1 MKTILTLIM
10 FASGIACTSLA
21 AQETTH
27 RFIAFGQKTY
37 MIGADG
43 KPTWTY
49 PHATRDGYVLD
60 NGNIVLTLSKGKR
73 YPGGAVIQIDPD
85 GKESLIWKGTQSEV
99 NSAQPTTN
107 GTFVI
112 TEAGANPRLLEV
124 DRSGTVF
131 VEFTLQ
137 CQKQN
142 HHLQT
147 RMARKLADGTYLVP
161 HLLDFAVIHY
171 DVSGKV
177 LRKIDTS
184 VPGDSEL
191 RGSYV
196 ALYRDSA
203 WRRSHD
209 GLLHQRQSSRGF

>member
-73 YPGGAVIQIDPD
+73 YPGGAVIEIDPD

-99 NSAQPTTN
+99 NSAQPTDQRN
-107 GTFVI
+107 IRHHGSRRESSVV
-112 TEAGANPRLLEV
+112 G
-124 DRSGTVF
+124 SGPF
-131 VEFTLQ
+131 GNSL
-137 CQKQN
+137 C
-142 HHLQT
+142 
-147 RMARKLADGTYLVP
+147 
-161 HLLDFAVIHY
+161 
-171 DVSGKV
+171 
-177 LRKIDTS
+177 
-184 VPGDSEL
+184 
-191 RGSYV
+191 
-196 ALYRDSA
+196 
-203 WRRSHD
+203 
-209 GLLHQRQSSRGF
+209 